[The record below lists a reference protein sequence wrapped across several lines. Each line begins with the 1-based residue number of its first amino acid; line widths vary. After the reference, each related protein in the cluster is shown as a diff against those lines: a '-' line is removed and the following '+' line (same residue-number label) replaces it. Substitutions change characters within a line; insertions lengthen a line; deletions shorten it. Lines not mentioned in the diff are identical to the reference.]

1 MDRSRCKS
9 CGSGSL
15 ARDDVSG
22 ILVCSDCGFVA
33 ELDDFQAYV
42 GGISG
47 PQGTFVRVGTSGT
60 GHVLN
65 YRDKKAFE
73 ARKLIDDFLLRFGL
87 SAPRSDDVRDMVRA
101 VTEGEFGQGEWFA
114 VLIGACA
121 YVVMR
126 RENQSLPIAEA
137 ASVVGC
143 DDHELGRMVARV
155 VDFLELRGE
164 FPVYDI
170 VVAYERAVRSF
181 SGFSRLPRDR
191 IETMRKQG
199 MFLIQCAVKWFLT
212 TGRRPLPV
220 VAAVLVLVAKLNHVE
235 LEISDVSEE
244 LHAAVATSK
253 LRYKELLEALVEV
266 SRALPWGKDVTV
278 KNVLKNAPFVI
289 QYMEMKSMKERG
301 AKKKDSG
308 VGRVDLGDVVS
319 ECLRKDVYDF
329 DVSYLESESH
339 YLDAKDNRDHQG
351 PDVHQFD
358 RIEISHECLAL
369 AYLKF
374 LEERSSLAC
383 SVENANAR
391 GERRTGCD
399 YHASIDWWKGKSELS
414 KRLMLKEILQ
424 KDVGLD
430 AMPPSFVN
438 GCIANERRRQK
449 IDAAKQRINRIM
461 HPSASGPMDVCDSQM
476 SSSSLSSV
484 HSKKKRKRSQAID
497 VVDWEDFII
506 EALLLHQVKEEEIE
520 KGHYNTLLDLYVFN
534 SGEM

>member
-9 CGSGSL
+9 CGSKSL
-15 ARDDVSG
+15 TRDDVSG
-22 ILVCSDCGFVA
+22 ILVCSECGVVA
-33 ELDDFQAYV
+33 ELHDFQAHI

-47 PQGTFVRVGTSGT
+47 PVGTFVRVGTSGT
-60 GHVLN
+60 GSVLN
-65 YRDKKAFE
+65 YREKKVFE
-73 ARKLIDDFLLRFGL
+73 AQKLIDDLLLKLGL
-87 SAPRSDDVRDMVRA
+87 SSSRSEDVKDMVYR
-101 VTEGEFGQGEWFA
+101 VTEGEFGMGEWFL

-121 YVVMR
+121 YVAMR
-126 RENQSLPIAEA
+126 RENQSLPIAEV
-137 ASVVGC
+137 ASVIGC
-143 DDHELGRMVARV
+143 DDYELGRMVVRV

-181 SGFSRLPRDR
+181 SGFSRLPRDKV
-191 IETMRKQG
+191 ETMRKQG

-220 VAAVLVLVAKLNHVE
+220 VAAILVLIAKLNQIE
-235 LEISDVSEE
+235 LEISQVSEE

-253 LRYKELLEALVEV
+253 RRYKELLEALVEV

-289 QYMEMKSMKERG
+289 QYMEMKSMKKRG
-301 AKKKDSG
+301 VKRKDSG
-308 VGRVDLGDVVS
+308 VRQVDLGDVVG

-329 DVSYLESESH
+329 DVTYLESESH
-339 YLDAKDNRDHQG
+339 YLEAKDKRDHQG
-351 PDVHQFD
+351 PDVHQLD

-374 LEERSSLAC
+374 LEERASLTC
-383 SVENANAR
+383 SGENANACGR
-391 GERRTGCD
+391 RRTD
-399 YHASIDWWKGKSELS
+399 FDFHASKDWWKGKSQLS
-414 KRLMLKEILQ
+414 KRLMLKEILE

-430 AMPPSFVN
+430 AMPPSFVS

-461 HPSASGPMDVCDSQM
+461 HPSASGLTDVCDSRT
-476 SSSSLSSV
+476 LSSV
-484 HSKKKRKRSQAID
+484 HSKKKRKRSQVID
-497 VVDWEDFII
+497 VDWEDFII

-534 SGEM
+534 SGVM